1 MRTIYLLAVIAVI
14 LVVSFVY
21 GSTISEQCVAIDEF
35 KGCWKTISISVTSD
49 LCPKSPCVAKPEAQQ
64 HNAIIDVLLSACQKA
79 RSNNYA
85 DSKLNTRIEEVAAT
99 FTGYQ
104 IDSRT
109 FCEQPGSV
117 LVKRQYG

>member
-35 KGCWKTISISVTSD
+35 KGCWKTISVTVTSE
-49 LCPKSPCVAKPEAQQ
+49 LCPQSPCVARPEAQQ
-64 HNAIIDVLLSACQKA
+64 HNAIIDVLLNSCQKA
-79 RSNNYA
+79 RNSNYA
-85 DSKLNTRIEEVAAT
+85 DTKLNARIEEVAAI

-109 FCEQPGSV
+109 FCEQPG
-117 LVKRQYG
+117 LILTKRRYG